1 MTVGITTAFVIITT
15 LIRTVRVITAGTVR
29 IIIRTRIITTRTV
42 TERIITP
49 LIIITTLTDRITAI
63 TDSVTIGT
71 DIITIGTNTAMMII
85 IIIMEIIM
93 TTEVIITAT
102 ITATEVILHT
112 EQAVITRLQT
122 TVATVIIQTAAATV
136 VITQTAAAAI
146 ITQTTAIRDIII
158 HRIIQTGAVPLTEI
172 PQATAITIVQA
183 GVLLRVQALKVQ
195 AAIPVR
201 QENPQLQEAH
211 SIRTDSFFSYN
222 FLQC

>member
-1 MTVGITTAFVIITT
+1 
-15 LIRTVRVITAGTVR
+15 
-29 IIIRTRIITTRTV
+29 
-42 TERIITP
+42 
-49 LIIITTLTDRITAI
+49 
-63 TDSVTIGT
+63 
-71 DIITIGTNTAMMII
+71 
-85 IIIMEIIM
+85 MEIIM
-93 TTEVIITAT
+93 TTEVIIMAT

-136 VITQTAAAAI
+136 VITQTAA
-146 ITQTTAIRDIII
+146 IRDIII
-158 HRIIQTGAVPLTEI
+158 HRIIQTAAVPLTEI

-211 SIRTDSFFSYN
+211 SIRTDSFFFSYN
-222 FLQC
+222 FCNVKKKFSL